1 MRILN
6 LIHMWVYKKKTKK
19 EVDNVKGVKEL
30 KTANFF
36 ENL

>member
-1 MRILN
+1 
-6 LIHMWVYKKKTKK
+6 MWVYKKKTKK